1 MPPRRCGCTATHG
14 DRGNRRHARIKYL
27 IAENGEEWAGK
38 SPERVSRQNTRTLP
52 RCDPILMPGED
63 IILSEVRPQDREPIG
78 GLLRKHG
85 VRLAEDIAPVER
97 WALACPACRP
107 AAWR

>member
-1 MPPRRCGCTATHG
+1 L
-14 DRGNRRHARIKYL
+14 N
-27 IAENGEEWAGK
+27 
-38 SPERVSRQNTRTLP
+38 
-52 RCDPILMPGED
+52 CDPILMPSED
-63 IILSEVRPQDREPIG
+63 IILSEVRPQDRDAIE
-78 GLLRKHG
+78 GLLGKHG

>member
-1 MPPRRCGCTATHG
+1 VSSGRIADDARSAIRTAL
-14 DRGNRRHARIKYL
+14 REIV
-27 IAENGEEWAGK
+27 
-38 SPERVSRQNTRTLP
+38 ERFN
-52 RCDPILMPGED
+52 CDPILMPSED
-63 IILSEVRPQDREPIG
+63 IILSEVRPQDREAIE

-97 WALACPACRP
+97 WALACRACRP